1 MATRAID
8 LQDIPEPI
16 AQAIE
21 AMVNTLRK
29 QIKATQKHSV
39 TLPVWEGMPLG
50 ELSREEIYDD
60 GSADYCTDTVVPHW
74 AASHI

>member
-21 AMVNTLRK
+21 AMVHTLRE
-29 QIKATQKHSV
+29 QIKGAQNGQKHPV
-39 TLPVWEGMPLG
+39 TLPVWEGKPLG

-60 GSADYCTDTVVPHW
+60 A
-74 AASHI
+74 I

>member
-21 AMVNTLRK
+21 AMVNTLRE
-29 QIKATQKHSV
+29 QIKATQNGQKHPV
-39 TLPVWEGMPLG
+39 TLPIWQGKPLG

-60 GSADYCTDTVVPHW
+60 V
-74 AASHI
+74 I